1 MNAATLAKR
10 ATDAKV
16 DATTY
21 PMEIIAAFPVLELAT
36 LAAARLQSAGI
47 EVELRD
53 EATVATY
60 WFYSPVIGG
69 VKLAVAEADVAD
81 ALAILRE
88 PPVEEG
94 LLVCPHCG
102 SRDVEVRVLGPA
114 GAAMLIVGVPLPL
127 AFQTADCR
135 SCGKTHH
142 VPAHPN
148 LQ

>member
-1 MNAATLAKR
+1 
-10 ATDAKV
+10 
-16 DATTY
+16 
-21 PMEIIAAFPVLELAT
+21 MEIIASFPVLELAT
-36 LAAARLQSAGI
+36 LAAARLRSAGI

-69 VKLAVAEADVAD
+69 VKLAVAETDVAD

-88 PPVEEG
+88 PPIEEG

-102 SRDVEVRVLGPA
+102 SRDVAVRVLGPA

-127 AFQTADCR
+127 AFQSADCR

-142 VPAHPN
+142 MPAHPN
-148 LQ
+148 LA